1 METKEL
7 IERNKKS
14 IDELFVRISKSKI
27 PIERFVIIEKF
38 KEPSLDMCK
47 DLIDDEQ
54 NENVVPDDELFHFL
68 EIAFKSTD
76 DSPLADR

>member
-38 KEPSLDMCK
+38 KDSAVGYTYTK
-47 DLIDDEQ
+47 LI
-54 NENVVPDDELFHFL
+54 
-68 EIAFKSTD
+68 STIK
-76 DSPLADR
+76 PLALNNDANGITMALTEYHNSLVARKTT